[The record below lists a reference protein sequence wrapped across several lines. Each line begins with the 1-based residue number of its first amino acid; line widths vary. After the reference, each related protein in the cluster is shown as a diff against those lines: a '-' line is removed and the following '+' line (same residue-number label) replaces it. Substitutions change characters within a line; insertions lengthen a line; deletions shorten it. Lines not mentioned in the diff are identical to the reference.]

1 MEESGEPHT
10 EASADRGSWMKR
22 RLRQQRAHQED
33 SQHVHNVADE
43 RASKGTLHS
52 SSLCAHSVSHAPGK
66 RATKQE
72 QFVVNTTYAVY

>member
-22 RLRQQRAHQED
+22 RLREQRAQQKD
-33 SQHVHNVADE
+33 SQHVHNIADE
-43 RASKGTLHS
+43 RASKGTRHS
-52 SSLCAHSVSHAPGK
+52 SSLCAHSVSHAPEN

-72 QFVVNTTYAVY
+72 QFVVNTAYAM